1 MAKEGEGLPLSGDRV
16 SKLTIAHRR
25 QLREASLY
33 INKYAT
39 RSTETKGRLM
49 PEELDAT
56 RTPFERDGH
65 RIMHSLP
72 FRRLRHKTQVFFFPR
87 NDHICTRLEHSL
99 HVSSI
104 SQTIARC
111 LNLNVELVD
120 AIAKGHDL
128 GHAPFGHHG
137 EDVLDELCRKSGL
150 CKKFQHEPHS
160 LRVVQRLATIPGR
173 DSAGL
178 NLTFEVCD
186 GIVSHYGEKQ
196 ERRLEPDRSKSF
208 SGLSETKRGK
218 TLPPTLEACVVRF
231 ADRMA
236 YLGRDFE
243 DAIMANLVQR
253 EDLPPAIASVLGRN
267 NGEMIRTM
275 VSDIVEIY
283 QAKEEEVDAVEVS
296 DKVHKAMGALLQF
309 NNERIYKHPRVDRY
323 KKHVKGML
331 ESIWHALLQHA
342 KPDCPDADEQVYR
355 DLDAFRIQMGYK
367 SETKPQQIVLDFIA
381 GMTDNYALRAYD
393 QLFKPQAI
401 V

>member
-1 MAKEGEGLPLSGDRV
+1 MAKAGEGLRSSGGRV
-16 SKLTIAHRR
+16 SKLTIAHER
-25 QLREASLY
+25 QLRETSLY
-33 INKYAT
+33 SNQYAT
-39 RSTETKGRLM
+39 RSTQTKGRLE
-49 PEELDAT
+49 PEEPDAT

-72 FRRLRHKTQVFFFPR
+72 FRRLRHKTQVFFLPR

-137 EDVLDELCRKSGL
+137 EDVLDELCRKSHL
-150 CKKFQHEPHS
+150 CAEFQHEPHS
-160 LRVVQRLATIPGR
+160 LRVVQRLATIPGKK
-173 DSAGL
+173 SAGL

-196 ERRLEPDRSKSF
+196 ERRLVPDRSKSF
-208 SGLSETKRGK
+208 SELSQTKRGE
-218 TLPPTLEACVVRF
+218 TPPATLEACVVRF

-243 DAIMANLVQR
+243 DAIMADIIQR
-253 EDLPPAIASVLGRN
+253 ENLPPRIASVLGDD
-267 NGEMIRTM
+267 NGSMIRRM

-283 QAKEEEVDAVEVS
+283 QANEEQVDAVEVS
-296 DKVHKAMGALLQF
+296 NEVHEAMGALLQF
-309 NNERIYKHPRVDRY
+309 NHKRIYTDPRVDRY

-331 ESIWHALLQHA
+331 ESIWDALLEHTER
-342 KPDCPDADEQVYR
+342 DCPEAEEQVYQ
-355 DLDAFRIQMGYK
+355 DLDGFRKQMRYMN
-367 SETKPQQIVLDFIA
+367 ETKPQQIVLDFIA

-393 QLFKPQAI
+393 ELFRPRAI